1 MWKAPARAQ
10 ILGRL
15 VADPEGEV
23 DRSELVASV
32 AAARALRAR
41 ALARRRPRSGRS
53 INHSSK
59 RRDGAPDAA
68 LHGHQNLGK
77 QGAGEGSGERSN
89 RAVFDSP
96 LSPCFAWQR
105 SPLVSSRRL
114 SVAPGILVTGLSCRS
129 ARCRRRDRHGKG
141 TSAIASGRIRV
152 STRGRRRLKRLS
164 GGGHNILR
172 LQSHSGGH
180 AQYGPTW
187 GKQLA
192 GRGSGAR
199 IAAHLRGVFPFMKS
213 TGVPL
218 CTRCAS
224 ACASQLV
231 RRMQP

>member
-1 MWKAPARAQ
+1 MFSLAAIAAGIGVTVTTESVSKAWQFGHGP
-10 ILGRL
+10 
-15 VADPEGEV
+15 P
-23 DRSELVASV
+23 
-32 AAARALRAR
+32 
-41 ALARRRPRSGRS
+41 SGRS
-53 INHSSK
+53 ACAAG
-59 RRDGAPDAA
+59 GAIATA
-68 LHGHQNLGK
+68 KEQ
-77 QGAGEGSGERSN
+77 
-89 RAVFDSP
+89 
-96 LSPCFAWQR
+96 
-105 SPLVSSRRL
+105 
-114 SVAPGILVTGLSCRS
+114 
-129 ARCRRRDRHGKG
+129 
-141 TSAIASGRIRV
+141 SAICVGRIRV

>member
-96 LSPCFAWQR
+96 LSPCFPWQR
-105 SPLVSSRRL
+105 SPLVSASPSRLRA
-114 SVAPGILVTGLSCRS
+114 SAKPGNSVTGLRPAAARALPAARS
-129 ARCRRRDRHGKG
+129 PRQRNRVPF
-141 TSAIASGRIRV
+141 ASVVFASVPADG
-152 STRGRRRLKRLS
+152 
-164 GGGHNILR
+164 
-172 LQSHSGGH
+172 
-180 AQYGPTW
+180 
-187 GKQLA
+187 A
-192 GRGSGAR
+192 G
-199 IAAHLRGVFPFMKS
+199 
-213 TGVPL
+213 
-218 CTRCAS
+218 
-224 ACASQLV
+224 
-231 RRMQP
+231 